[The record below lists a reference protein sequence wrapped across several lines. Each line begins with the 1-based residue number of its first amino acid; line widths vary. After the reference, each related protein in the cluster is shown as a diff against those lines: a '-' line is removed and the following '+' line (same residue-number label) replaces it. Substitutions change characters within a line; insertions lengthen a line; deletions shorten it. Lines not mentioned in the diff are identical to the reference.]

1 VQARGS
7 DISVAQLRG
16 ARPKCDPEPTYTGV
30 IDSTITRM
38 FKAGERPE
46 DVAAALAAV
55 PGMSARR
62 VHWRWHYVL
71 KQLSWTHKPLRIDP
85 RDAPTRWTPEEDRDL
100 VEAIAILAESG
111 KYDEHGAGA
120 GAPFDYWEAVVQ
132 FMGSGRSPAAA
143 KARFHTRVQ
152 EGRTCMSDTC
162 TQHAVVGSRFCEA
175 HRPVYAISNT
185 EALNECAAYAQEASD
200 EGASLPTPP
209 ADDGATCTD
218 DAAVTNANV
227 AVEAWLQ
234 GHPTTAN
241 SRGSFVSLALV
252 QHAAATAQ
260 CTPPTR
266 TAKLADV
273 TLSRASTTTGFWY
286 NVVAVAITNDVP
298 VILETKVDNAI
309 HFVAVLPGKVDD
321 NYLQAVV
328 VVLCPATDGP
338 ERAVRLLSARSSRYS
353 KALFGFQ
360 LRQVFKV
367 SGEHFGCRPPLA
379 RTP

>member
-1 VQARGS
+1 MQAGVTINLR
-7 DISVAQLRG
+7 QLRG

-62 VHWRWHYVL
+62 VHWRWHCVL
-71 KQLSWTHKPLRIDP
+71 KQLSWKHKPLQIDP
-85 RDAPTRWTPEEDRDL
+85 RAAPTRWTPEEDRDL

-111 KYDEHGAGA
+111 LYDEHGAVA
-120 GAPFDYWEAVVQ
+120 GAPSDFWEAVVQ

-143 KARFHTRVQ
+143 QARFHSRVK

-162 TQHAVVGSRFCEA
+162 TQHAVVGSPFCEA

-185 EALNECAAYAQEASD
+185 VALNECAAYAQEASD

-209 ADDGATCTD
+209 AVDGATCTD
-218 DAAVTNANV
+218 DGAVTNANV
-227 AVEAWLQ
+227 AVEAWLR
-234 GHPTTAN
+234 GHPPTVT
-241 SRGSFVSLALV
+241 SRGTFVWLALV

-338 ERAVRLLSARSSRYS
+338 ERAVKLLSAHSSLYS

-367 SGEHFGCRPPLA
+367 RGEQLRCRHPLA

>member
-1 VQARGS
+1 MQAGVTITFR
-7 DISVAQLRG
+7 QLLG
-16 ARPKCDPEPTYTGV
+16 ARPKCDPEPTYTDV

-38 FKAGERPE
+38 FKASKSPK

-62 VHWRWHYVL
+62 VHWRWHCVL
-71 KQLSWTHKPLRIDP
+71 KQLSWKHKPLQIDP
-85 RDAPTRWTPEEDRDL
+85 RAAPTRWTPEEDREL
-100 VEAIAILAESG
+100 AEAVAILAESG
-111 KYDEHGAGA
+111 LYDEHGAVA
-120 GAPFDYWEAVVQ
+120 GAPSDFWEAVVQ

-143 KARFHTRVQ
+143 MARFHTRVK
-152 EGRTCMSDTC
+152 EGRSCMSDTC

-185 EALNECAAYAQEASD
+185 VALNECAAYAQEASD
-200 EGASLPTPP
+200 EGGANLPTPP
-209 ADDGATCTD
+209 AVDGATCTD
-218 DAAVTNANV
+218 DGAVTDANV
-227 AVEAWLQ
+227 AVEAWLR
-234 GHPTTAN
+234 GHPPTGT
-241 SRGSFVSLALV
+241 SRGTYVVLALV

-286 NVVAVAITNDVP
+286 NVVVVANKENVP
-298 VILETKVDNAI
+298 VILETKVDKAI
-309 HFVAVLPGKVDD
+309 QFVAVLPGKVDD

-338 ERAVRLLSARSSRYS
+338 ERAVKLLSERSSLYS

>member
-1 VQARGS
+1 
-7 DISVAQLRG
+7 
-16 ARPKCDPEPTYTGV
+16 
-30 IDSTITRM
+30 
-38 FKAGERPE
+38 
-46 DVAAALAAV
+46 
-55 PGMSARR
+55 
-62 VHWRWHYVL
+62 
-71 KQLSWTHKPLRIDP
+71 
-85 RDAPTRWTPEEDRDL
+85 
-100 VEAIAILAESG
+100 LAESG
-111 KYDEHGAGA
+111 TYDEHGAGA
-120 GAPFDYWEAVVQ
+120 GASFDYWEAVVQ

-143 KARFHTRVQ
+143 QARFHSRVK

-162 TQHAVVGSRFCEA
+162 TQHAVVGSPFCEA

-185 EALNECAAYAQEASD
+185 VALNECAAYAQEASD

-234 GHPTTAN
+234 GHRTTAN
-241 SRGSFVSLALV
+241 SRGTFVSLALV

-286 NVVAVAITNDVP
+286 NVVAVAIKENVP

-309 HFVAVLPGKVDD
+309 HFVAVLPGKVED

-338 ERAVRLLSARSSRYS
+338 ERAVKLLSARSSLYS

-367 SGEHFGCRPPLA
+367 SGAHFGCRPPRA
-379 RTP
+379 REARCMLGDAR

>member
-1 VQARGS
+1 VQAGVTINPR
-7 DISVAQLRG
+7 QLRG
-16 ARPKCDPEPTYTGV
+16 ARPKCDPEPTYTDV
-30 IDSTITRM
+30 IDSTITQM
-38 FKAGERPE
+38 FKARKRPE
-46 DVAAALAAV
+46 DVAAALAAIL
-55 PGMSARR
+55 PGLSARR
-62 VHWRWHYVL
+62 VLWRWHRVL
-71 KQLSWTHKPLRIDP
+71 KQLCWKHRPLQINP
-85 RDAPTRWTPEEDRDL
+85 RAAPTRWTPEEDREL
-100 VEAIAILAESG
+100 AEAVAILAESG

-120 GAPFDYWEAVVQ
+120 GASFDYWEAVVQ

-143 KARFHTRVQ
+143 KARFHSRVK

-162 TQHAVVGSRFCEA
+162 TQHAVIGSPFCEA

-185 EALNECAAYAQEASD
+185 VALNECAAYAQEASD

-241 SRGSFVSLALV
+241 SRGTFVSLALV

-286 NVVAVAITNDVP
+286 NVAAGANKENCP
-298 VILETKVDNAI
+298 VILETKVDKAI

-338 ERAVRLLSARSSRYS
+338 ERAVKLLSAHSSLYS

-367 SGEHFGCRPPLA
+367 RGEQLRCRHPLA